1 MWRSPAESHTAYMR
15 WTEARSWDRASLE
28 ASART
33 AARSTS
39 VAGLI
44 VFAPAG
50 APVPPVPAVSNGV
63 ESRGEAVS
71 PLDEP
76 VGASVT
82 CASAGVEASSVAG
95 SRPAGS
101 CGAGPSGF
109 SLTCSRTCSRT
120 CSV

>member
-1 MWRSPAESHTAYMR
+1 MR

-44 VFAPAG
+44 VFAPTG

-76 VGASVT
+76 V
-82 CASAGVEASSVAG
+82 SAAAFAYFWLGTEFVFLDFAG
-95 SRPAGS
+95 FALIIS
-101 CGAGPSGF
+101 CIFLLAKD
-109 SLTCSRTCSRT
+109 RKKA
-120 CSV
+120 